1 MTFPTHRY
9 VRQEPDPD
17 RDPEDTL
24 LRPVADRRAA
34 QIRVS
39 RFSWSPA
46 QWMAAL
52 FGLFLVVLGAVALL
66 RVGVDSLTGET
77 ATVWMFEH
85 TALMGV
91 IDLVTGVLFLTV
103 AGSTLNSRNGLITL
117 GMLSLAFGLVVAIE
131 PSAMAELIGG
141 DEGLGWLYAII
152 GGLSVI
158 AAFASP
164 TVNVRRSSAATMV
177 EAEKI

>member
-1 MTFPTHRY
+1 MTFPTDGHIHE
-9 VRQEPDPD
+9 EPDPD
-17 RDPEDTL
+17 LDPEDTL
-24 LRPVADRRAA
+24 PRPVAGRRAA

-66 RVGVDSLTGET
+66 RVGFDSLTGET
-77 ATVWMFEH
+77 AIVWMFEH
-85 TALMGV
+85 TALMGI
-91 IDLVTGVLFLTV
+91 IDLVMGVLFLTV
-103 AGSTLNSRNGLITL
+103 AGSTLSSRSGLLTL
-117 GMLSLAFGLVVAIE
+117 GMLSLAFGLVTAIE
-131 PSAMAELIGG
+131 PTAMAELIGG

-158 AAFASP
+158 GALASP
-164 TVNVRRSSAATMV
+164 TVNVRRSSAATVV